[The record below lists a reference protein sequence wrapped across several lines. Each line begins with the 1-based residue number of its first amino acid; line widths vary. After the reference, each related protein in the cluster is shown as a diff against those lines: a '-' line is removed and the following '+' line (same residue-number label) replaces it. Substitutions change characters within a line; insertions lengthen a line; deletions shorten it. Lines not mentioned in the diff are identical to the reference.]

1 MRTAVFDTIFSL
13 RPFFFSLREIKE
25 NVSLDIKIPSSWNI
39 SADINEINNEV
50 SIKVQ
55 DENDKNRLIS
65 LISVATK
72 SGYDA
77 VFSSAKQIIKYNQEI
92 EEKNRLFNEKVEEL
106 KRFFLD
112 APIEKLKDISF
123 TKEKY
128 GVRSRKGT
136 GEAKVGTEKGSG
148 ANESS

>member
-1 MRTAVFDTIFSL
+1 MFETIFSL

-39 SADINEINNEV
+39 STDITGVNNEV

-55 DENDKNRLIS
+55 DENDRNRLIS
-65 LISVATK
+65 LVGIATK

-77 VFSSAKQIIKYNQEI
+77 VFSSAKQIINYNQEI

-106 KRFFLD
+106 KKFFLE

-123 TKEKY
+123 TKEKN
-128 GVRSRKGT
+128 GVRNRKGT
-136 GEAKVGTEKGSG
+136 GEAKVGTDKGSG
-148 ANESS
+148 TDETS